1 MSHTAQLTPDQ
12 ALAKL
17 QAGNHRFRAG
27 IKSVDFMAGNRRLR
41 ELAEQGQ
48 KPFAIV
54 LTCSDSRMPAEH
66 LFDCGPGA
74 LFVIRV
80 AGNVLTPEVIGSI
93 EFAATSFD
101 TPICLIMGHTRC
113 GAISAAVS
121 SELNGNP
128 APTRSLGAI
137 LDRIRPAVRNIL
149 DQPGAHRDEALQR
162 RITIENV
169 LLSTGALLNESEAL
183 QNLAKEGRFRVASAL
198 CDLSTGE
205 IEFLGLT
212 PSTGELE
219 PPPVRAEAN
228 PDDTVIA

>member
-1 MSHTAQLTPDQ
+1 MPRSNQLTPDQ

-27 IKSVDFMAGNRRLR
+27 IKSVDFMTGNRRLR

-93 EFAATSFD
+93 EFAATNFD
-101 TPICLIMGHTRC
+101 TPVCLIMGHTRC

-121 SELNGNP
+121 SEQNGNP

-162 RITIENV
+162 RVTVENV
-169 LLSTGALLNESEAL
+169 LLSTNALLNESQAL
-183 QNLAKEGRFRVASAL
+183 QSLAKEGRFRVASAI

-205 IEFLGLT
+205 IEVLGLT
-212 PSTGELE
+212 PTDELP
-219 PPPVRAEAN
+219 PPPVRAGATS
-228 PDDTVIA
+228 DDTVIA